1 MTIDDKFRLNQE
13 ISNKRYSIVIDSTTE
28 EILSVLRIRRY
39 HCNVVITTE
48 GENCGRPR
56 INNCFK

>member
-28 EILSVLRIRRY
+28 GIRSVLRIRRY

-48 GENCGRPR
+48 GENRGRPR
-56 INNCFK
+56 IYNCFK